1 MLIKEL
7 SLAKTRV
14 RTVPETVTLEEA
26 LELLEEYGYRCVP
39 ILDESGKIYR
49 GNIYRMH
56 IYKHKSEGKDMSL
69 PVTHLLKNA
78 TKYVHTYST
87 FYSIFF
93 MIKDLPYITVLDENN
108 HFYGIL
114 THSALISLLEQSWKL
129 NTGSY
134 VLTIAAGGEHGDLAD
149 IAKIINR
156 QTDIMSC
163 ITMDIEEGS
172 IKRAIMTLPPDATEE
187 DVKKISDNLDRRGYG
202 VIHVENLR
210 EDDRLEQLNNR

>member
-14 RTVPETVTLEEA
+14 QTVPETVTLEEA

-39 ILDESGKIYR
+39 IVDETGKLYR

-78 TKYVHTYST
+78 TKYVHTYSS

-93 MIKDLPYITVLDENN
+93 MIKDLPYITVLDEND

-114 THSALISLLEQSWKL
+114 THSAIINLLEQSWKI
-129 NTGSY
+129 NAGSY
-134 VLTIAAGGEHGDLAD
+134 VVTIAAAGEKGD
-149 IAKIINR
+149 IAAITRIVNR
-156 QTDIMSC
+156 YSDIMSL
-163 ITMDIEEGS
+163 ITLDGDTP
-172 IKRAIMTLPPDATEE
+172 IKRAIVTLDP
-187 DVKKISDNLDRRGYG
+187 NLQKEQLEKMSVQLDKRGYR
-202 VIHVENLR
+202 VVQVEDLR
-210 EDDRLEQLNNR
+210 LPLEN

>member
-7 SLAKTRV
+7 SLAKTKV

-26 LELLEEYGYRCVP
+26 LTLLEDYGYRCVP

-56 IYKHKSEGKDMSL
+56 LYKHKSEGKDMSL

-78 TKYVHTYST
+78 TKFVHTYSS

-93 MIKDLPYITVLDENN
+93 MIKDLPYITVLDEND

-114 THSALISLLEQSWKL
+114 THSALINLLEQSWKI
-129 NTGSY
+129 NAGSY
-134 VLTIAAGGEHGDLAD
+134 AVTIAAAGEKGD
-149 IAKIINR
+149 IAAITRIVNR
-156 QTDIMSC
+156 YSDIMSL
-163 ITMDIEEGS
+163 ITLEGDTP
-172 IKRAIMTLPPDATEE
+172 IKRAIVTLAPNMTKANLDKMA
-187 DVKKISDNLDRRGYG
+187 DQLDRRGYR
-202 VIHVENLR
+202 VVQVEDLHH
-210 EDDRLEQLNNR
+210 LE

>member
-26 LELLEEYGYRCVP
+26 LELLEDYGYRCVP
-39 ILDESGKIYR
+39 VVDETGKLYR

-56 IYKHKSEGKDMSL
+56 LYKHKSEGGDMSL

-78 TKYVHTYST
+78 TKYVHTYSS
-87 FYSIFF
+87 FYNIFF

-114 THSALISLLEQSWKL
+114 THSALISLLEQSWNLK
-129 NTGSY
+129 TGSY
-134 VLTIAAGGEHGDLAD
+134 VLTIAVSGDKGDLANVS
-149 IAKIINR
+149 KIINR
-156 QTDIMSC
+156 YSSIMS
-163 ITMDIEEGS
+163 TMTLDSEQDS
-172 IKRAIMTLPPDATEE
+172 IRRLIMTLESEATAS
-187 DVKKISDNLDRRGYG
+187 DVEKISEQLDRRGYRL
-202 VIHVENLR
+202 IQVEDLKNH
-210 EDDRLEQLNNR
+210 

>member
-26 LELLEEYGYRCVP
+26 LELLEEFGYRCVP
-39 ILDESGKIYR
+39 VLDESGTIYR

-56 IYKHKSEGKDMSL
+56 LYKHKSEGKDMSL

-78 TKYVHTYST
+78 TKFVHTSSS

-93 MIKDLPYITVLDENN
+93 MIKDLPYITVLDEND

-114 THSALISLLEQSWKL
+114 THSALINLLEQSWKL
-129 NTGSY
+129 DTGSF
-134 VLTIAAGGEHGDLAD
+134 VLTIAAPGERGDLAM
-149 IAKIINR
+149 ITRIINR
-156 QTDIMSC
+156 TSDIMSC
-163 ITMDIEEGS
+163 ITLDVEES
-172 IKRAIMTLPPDATEE
+172 PIKRSIMTLEPNATEE
-187 DVKKISDNLDRRGYG
+187 DVEKISTALDRRGFR
-202 VIHVENLR
+202 VIQVENLR
-210 EDDRLEQLNNR
+210 ENH

>member
-26 LELLEEYGYRCVP
+26 LELLEEFGYRCVP
-39 ILDESGKIYR
+39 ILDESGTIYR

-56 IYKHKSEGKDMSL
+56 LYKHKSEGKDMSL

-78 TKYVHTYST
+78 TKYVHTYSS

-114 THSALISLLEQSWKL
+114 THSALINLLESSWKID
-129 NTGSY
+129 TGSY
-134 VLTIAAGGEHGDLAD
+134 VLTIAASGVRGDLAN
-149 IAKIINR
+149 IAKIVNR
-156 QTDIMSC
+156 YADIISV
-163 ITMDIEEGS
+163 ITLD
-172 IKRAIMTLPPDATEE
+172 TEE
-187 DVKKISDNLDRRGYG
+187 SSIRRTIVTLGPESTREDVDKIGALLDRRGYG
-202 VIHVENLR
+202 ILQVEDLR
-210 EDDRLEQLNNR
+210 NILN

>member
-26 LELLEEYGYRCVP
+26 LELLEDYGYRCVP
-39 ILDESGKIYR
+39 VVDETGKLYR

-56 IYKHKSEGKDMSL
+56 LYKHKSEGGDMSL

-78 TKYVHTYST
+78 TKYVHTYSS
-87 FYSIFF
+87 FYNIFF

-114 THSALISLLEQSWKL
+114 THSALISLLEQSWNLK
-129 NTGSY
+129 TGSY
-134 VLTIAAGGEHGDLAD
+134 VLTIAVSGDKGDLANVS
-149 IAKIINR
+149 KIINR
-156 QTDIMSC
+156 YSSIMS
-163 ITMDIEEGS
+163 TMTLDSEQDS
-172 IKRAIMTLPPDATEE
+172 IRRLIMTLESEATAS
-187 DVKKISDNLDRRGYG
+187 DVEKISEQLDRRGYR
-202 VIHVENLR
+202 VIQVEDLKNH
-210 EDDRLEQLNNR
+210 

>member
-26 LELLEEYGYRCVP
+26 LELLEDYGYRCVP
-39 ILDESGKIYR
+39 VVDETGKLYR

-56 IYKHKSEGKDMSL
+56 LYKHKSEGGDMSL

-78 TKYVHTYST
+78 TKYVHTYSS
-87 FYSIFF
+87 FYNIFF

-114 THSALISLLEQSWKL
+114 THSALISLLEQSWNLK
-129 NTGSY
+129 TGSY
-134 VLTIAAGGEHGDLAD
+134 VLTIAVSGDKGDLANVS
-149 IAKIINR
+149 KIINR
-156 QTDIMSC
+156 YSSIMS
-163 ITMDIEEGS
+163 TMTLDSEQDS
-172 IKRAIMTLPPDATEE
+172 IHRLIMTLEPEATAS
-187 DVKKISDNLDRRGYG
+187 DVEKISEQLDRRGYR
-202 VIHVENLR
+202 VIQVEDLKNH
-210 EDDRLEQLNNR
+210 

>member
-26 LELLEEYGYRCVP
+26 LELLEDYGYRCVP
-39 ILDESGKIYR
+39 VVDETGKLYR

-56 IYKHKSEGKDMSL
+56 LYKHKSEGGDMSL

-78 TKYVHTYST
+78 TKYVHTHSS
-87 FYSIFF
+87 FYNIFF

-114 THSALISLLEQSWKL
+114 THSALISLLEQSWNLK
-129 NTGSY
+129 TGSY
-134 VLTIAAGGEHGDLAD
+134 VLTIAVSGDKGDLANVS
-149 IAKIINR
+149 KIINR
-156 QTDIMSC
+156 YSSIMST
-163 ITMDIEEGS
+163 ITLDSEQDS
-172 IKRAIMTLPPDATEE
+172 IRRLIMTLEPDATAS
-187 DVKKISDNLDRRGYG
+187 DVEKISEQLDRRGYR
-202 VIHVENLR
+202 VIQVEDLKKH
-210 EDDRLEQLNNR
+210 

>member
-14 RTVPETVTLEEA
+14 QTVPETVTLEEA

-39 ILDESGKIYR
+39 ILDETGTIYR

-78 TKYVHTYST
+78 SKYIHTYSS
-87 FYSIFF
+87 FYNIFF
-93 MIKDLPYITVLDENN
+93 MIKDLPYITVLDDNN

-114 THSALISLLEQSWKL
+114 THSALLNLLEQSWKL
-129 NTGSY
+129 DTGSY
-134 VLTIAAGGEHGDLAD
+134 VLTIAAAGERRDLE
-149 IAKIINR
+149 KISKIVTR
-156 QTDIMSC
+156 YSEIMSC
-163 ITMDIEEGS
+163 ITLDSDAAS
-172 IKRAIMTLPPDATEE
+172 IRRIIMTIAPNATAE
-187 DVKKISDNLDRRGYG
+187 DVENISENLDRRGYR
-202 VIHVENLR
+202 VVQVEDLS
-210 EDDRLEQLNNR
+210 LNR

>member
-1 MLIKEL
+1 MLIREL

-26 LELLEEYGYRCVP
+26 LDLLEEYGYRCVP
-39 ILDESGKIYR
+39 ILDETGKIYR

-56 IYKHKSEGKDMSL
+56 IYKHKSEGGDMSL

-78 TKYVHTYST
+78 TKYVHTSSS

-114 THSALISLLEQSWKL
+114 THSALLNLLEQSWKI
-129 NTGSY
+129 NTGSF
-134 VLTIAAGGEHGDLAD
+134 VLTIVAAGETGDIANIAKTVNRYAD
-149 IAKIINR
+149 II
-156 QTDIMSC
+156 SC
-163 ITMDIEEGS
+163 ITLDVEEGP
-172 IKRAIMTLPPDATEE
+172 IRRVIMTLGPESTRN
-187 DVKKISDNLDRRGYG
+187 DVDKIVALLDRRGYS
-202 VIHVENLR
+202 VLQVEDLQNK
-210 EDDRLEQLNNR
+210 E

>member
-26 LELLEEYGYRCVP
+26 LELLEEFGYRCVP
-39 ILDESGKIYR
+39 ILDESGTIYR

-56 IYKHKSEGKDMSL
+56 LYKHKSEGKDMTL

-78 TKYVHTYST
+78 TKFVHTSSS

-93 MIKDLPYITVLDENN
+93 MIKDLPYITVLDEND

-114 THSALISLLEQSWKL
+114 THSALINLLEQSWKL
-129 NTGSY
+129 DKGSY
-134 VLTIAAGGEHGDLAD
+134 VLTIASAGEKGDLAN
-149 IAKIINR
+149 IAKFVNR
-156 QTDIMSC
+156 YSDIMSC
-163 ITMDIEEGS
+163 ITLDVEEGP
-172 IKRAIMTLPPDATEE
+172 IRRTIMTLEPSATSE
-187 DVKKISDNLDRRGYG
+187 DVESISKLLDRRGFR
-202 VIHVENLR
+202 VIQVENLR
-210 EDDRLEQLNNR
+210 EKD

>member
-26 LELLEEYGYRCVP
+26 LEILEEYGYRCVP
-39 ILDESGKIYR
+39 ILDETGTIYR

-78 TKYVHTYST
+78 TKYVHTYSS

-93 MIKDLPYITVLDENN
+93 MIKDLPYITVLDQNN

-114 THSALISLLEQSWKL
+114 THSALINLLQQSWKL
-129 NTGSY
+129 DTGSY
-134 VLTIAAGGEHGDLAD
+134 VLTIAAPGEKGDLAE
-149 IAKIINR
+149 ISKTINR
-156 QTDIMSC
+156 SCDIMSC
-163 ITMDIEEGS
+163 ITMDIDEAS
-172 IKRAIMTLPPDATEE
+172 IKRAIMTLEPSATEE
-187 DVKKISDNLDRRGYG
+187 DVEKISTQLDRRGYR
-202 VIHVENLR
+202 VIQVENLQ
-210 EDDRLEQLNNR
+210 ENH

>member
-1 MLIKEL
+1 MLIREL

-39 ILDESGKIYR
+39 ILDETGTIYR

-78 TKYVHTYST
+78 TKYVHTYSS
-87 FYSIFF
+87 FFSIFF
-93 MIKDLPYITVLDENN
+93 MIKDLPYITVLDNNN

-114 THSALISLLEQSWKL
+114 THSALINLLQQSWKL
-129 NTGSY
+129 DTGSY
-134 VLTIAAGGEHGDLAD
+134 VLTIAAAGERGDLAN
-149 IAKIINR
+149 IAKAVNR
-156 QTDIMSC
+156 YSGIMSC
-163 ITMDIEEGS
+163 ITLDVEEGP
-172 IKRAIMTLPPDATEE
+172 IKRAIMTLEPSATKE
-187 DVKKISDNLDRRGYG
+187 DVDKISNLLDRRGYG
-202 VIHVENLR
+202 VIQVEDLR
-210 EDDRLEQLNNR
+210 ANH